1 MTHYAL
7 YYGCSN
13 SYNAA
18 LDCDGAYGWWSLTKN
33 TYGYNQTTYVFYL
46 NSHGGIYSAIDGT
59 STSAFADNANNY
71 VIPALYLKSDLKI
84 TGGNGSQSNPYTIE

>member
-13 SYNAA
+13 SYRTTWMVYRY
-18 LDCDGAYGWWSLTKN
+18 DGAYGWWSLTKN

-46 NSHGGIYSAIDGT
+46 NSHGGII
-59 STSAFADNANNY
+59 
-71 VIPALYLKSDLKI
+71 VLLMALVLVRSPI
-84 TGGNGSQSNPYTIE
+84 MQIIM